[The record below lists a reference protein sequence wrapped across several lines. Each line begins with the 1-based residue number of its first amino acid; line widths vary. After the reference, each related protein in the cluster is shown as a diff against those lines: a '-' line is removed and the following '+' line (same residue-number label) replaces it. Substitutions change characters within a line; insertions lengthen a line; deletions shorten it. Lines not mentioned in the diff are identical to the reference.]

1 MLSQDMKRFA
11 ELLKKIPPVGWA
23 MTVFLYGFECLMYLL
38 GPELSMRTG
47 TDSWAIAPKIPFIDD
62 NIPLVKVFVIIYVVS
77 YAFWGIYL
85 LIISTT
91 DSRNYINF
99 IISFLIT
106 SFIGFLFFLFMPT
119 YIDRSAEGV
128 LAAVEGPGFL
138 NLCLRGIYASDG
150 WETGRSLFPSFH
162 CFISMFCYLGVR
174 RADNIG
180 RGMKVFAIV
189 ATVLVCLS
197 TVFTK
202 QHYFMDIVGGVG
214 FAALCDAIV
223 YKLDPGTR
231 IVDKYFPGQDR
242 F

>member
-1 MLSQDMKRFA
+1 MKRVVEFI
-11 ELLKKIPPVGWA
+11 KKISPVGWS

-47 TDSWAIAPKIPFIDD
+47 TDRWAIAPKIPFIDD
-62 NIPLVKVFVIIYVVS
+62 NIPLVKVFVIIYVGS
-77 YAFWGIYL
+77 FAFWAIYM

-99 IISFLIT
+99 IISYMIT
-106 SFIGFLFFLFMPT
+106 AFIGFLFFLFMPT

-138 NLCLRGIYASDG
+138 NWVNRLNYACDG
-150 WETGRSLFPSFH
+150 WEIGRSLFPSFH
-162 CFISMFCYLGVR
+162 CFISMFCYLGIR
-174 RADNIG
+174 KCSYIG
-180 RGMKVFAIV
+180 RKVKVFAVVSIV
-189 ATVLVCLS
+189 LICLS

-214 FAALCDAIV
+214 IATLSHAIV
-223 YKLDPGTR
+223 CKLDPGTK
-231 IVDKYFPGQDR
+231 IVRKYFPGQDR
-242 F
+242 L

>member
-1 MLSQDMKRFA
+1 MKRFV
-11 ELLKKIPPVGWA
+11 ELLKKIPPVGWS

-47 TDSWAIAPKIPFIDD
+47 TDRWAIAPKIPFIDD

-99 IISFLIT
+99 IISYMIAA
-106 SFIGFLFFLFMPT
+106 FIGFLFFLFMPT
-119 YIDRSAEGV
+119 YIDRSAEGI
-128 LAAVEGPGFL
+128 LAAVEGPGLF
-138 NLCLRGIYASDG
+138 NRALRMLYASDG
-150 WETGRSLFPSFH
+150 WEIGRSLFPSFH
-162 CFISMFCYLGVR
+162 CLVSTFCYLGIR
-174 RADNIG
+174 KCSYIG
-180 RGMKVFAIV
+180 RKVKVFAVVSI
-189 ATVLVCLS
+189 VLVCLS

-214 FAALCDAIV
+214 ISIICHVIV
-223 YKLDPGTR
+223 CRLDPGTK
-231 IVDKYFPGQDR
+231 IVEKFFPGQDR